1 MGKITDL
8 QKGVRNKD
16 RINVFMD
23 GEFVFAVYID
33 TVLANHMKIGG
44 ELSCEEKERILC
56 EDGEKY
62 VLACAMK
69 FFSYR
74 MRTEKELRDKLSG
87 KGISQNSIE
96 RAIKKMK
103 ELGYLNDREFASL
116 YAQELLQKYG
126 QRVAVQK
133 LMQKGVP
140 RGIAEEAAKDTGQEE
155 GVIDGYITRLKQK
168 HRNEAAG
175 KAKQKIIRA
184 LMAKGFE
191 YEEIKRAFQRYEEE

>member
-1 MGKITDL
+1 M
-8 QKGVRNKD
+8 QKGARNKD

-23 GEFVFAVYID
+23 GEFAFAVYID
-33 TVLANHMKIGG
+33 TALANRLKIGS
-44 ELSCEEKERILC
+44 ELSVEEKERILC

-62 VLACAMK
+62 ALACAMK
-69 FFSYR
+69 FLSYR
-74 MRTEKELRDKLSG
+74 MRTEKELRGKLSG
-87 KGISQNSIE
+87 KGISEDCVE
-96 RAIKKMK
+96 RAVKKLK
-103 ELGYLNDREFASL
+103 EIGYLDDREFAGL

-140 RGIAEEAAKDTGQEE
+140 RGIAEEAAKDAGQEE
-155 GVIDGYITRLKQK
+155 QIIDGYIVRLKQK
-168 HRNEAAG
+168 HRNEEAG

-191 YEEIKRAFQRYEEE
+191 YEEIKRALRRYEEE

>member
-1 MGKITDL
+1 M

-23 GEFVFAVYID
+23 GEFAFAVYID
-33 TVLANHMKIGG
+33 TALANRLKIGS
-44 ELSCEEKERILC
+44 ELSVEEKERILC

-62 VLACAMK
+62 ALACAMK
-69 FFSYR
+69 FLSYR

-87 KGISQNSIE
+87 KGISEDCVE
-96 RAIKKMK
+96 RAVKKLK
-103 ELGYLNDREFASL
+103 EIGYLDDREFAGL

-140 RGIAEEAAKDTGQEE
+140 RGIAEEAAKDAGQEE
-155 GVIDGYITRLKQK
+155 QVIDGYIIRLKQK
-168 HRNEAAG
+168 HRNEEAG

-191 YEEIKRAFQRYEEE
+191 YEEIKRALRRYEEE